1 MAWFGKVK
9 WLVLG
14 QAGLCG
20 MAVYSLLDMAWYY
33 LTVLS
38 MARLEGLVRSSD
50 IRGSGGHS
58 TLNSGEIVQSN
69 IITSNHWHK

>member
-33 LTVLS
+33 LTVLG
-38 MARLEGLVRSSD
+38 MVRLEGLVRCQARALFA
-50 IRGSGGHS
+50 RG
-58 TLNSGEIVQSN
+58 
-69 IITSNHWHK
+69 KK